1 MEIADTQIWLSDLAP
16 KFTHGFDSAEVAER
30 EPVGPVQTSKYW
42 DQLLDS
48 Y

>member
-1 MEIADTQIWLSDLAP
+1 MAP
-16 KFTHGFDSAEVAER
+16 KFTQGFDSAEVAAER

-42 DQLLDS
+42 DQWADS

>member
-1 MEIADTQIWLSDLAP
+1 MAP
-16 KFTHGFDSAEVAER
+16 KFTHGFDSAEVAAEH

-42 DQLLDS
+42 DQLVDS